1 MNNITWWVITGSLF
15 IVMTS
20 FGVAHFQQ
28 KGRGRLA
35 YYIIIY
41 GVGTL
46 IFWGGLF
53 YWWFA

>member
-1 MNNITWWVITGSLF
+1 
-15 IVMTS
+15 MTS

>member
-1 MNNITWWVITGSLF
+1 
-15 IVMTS
+15 MTS

-35 YYIIIY
+35 YHIIIC

-53 YWWFA
+53 TGDLRSYEQI